1 MRILL
6 LAGSGEARAI
16 ASGIAAM
23 EGVEAIASLAG
34 VTERP
39 AKLVLPTRVGGFGGD
54 KGFRGYL
61 EDNAIDAVLDATHPF
76 AARISARTAAICAG
90 REIPHSIFWRREWR
104 PGPRDRWHLLDR
116 AEEVAAVVPEEATV
130 FLATGTRDL
139 EGFANLR
146 GRRVFCR
153 GMSAPS
159 KRFPFAEGEYVIDRP
174 PFAVEDEVRLFRRLG
189 IDWLVA
195 RNSGGAAGRSK
206 LDAAR
211 AVGVEVA
218 LLRRPPVP
226 ATTVLTNVGEALEW
240 VRGLK
245 SSVAS

>member
-6 LAGSGEARAI
+6 LAGSGEARVI

-23 EGVEAIASLAG
+23 EGIEGIASLAG
-34 VTERP
+34 VTGKPVE
-39 AKLVLPTRVGGFGGD
+39 LVLPTRVGGFGGD
-54 KGFRGYL
+54 KGFRSYL

-76 AARISARTAAICAG
+76 AARISARTVGICAG
-90 REIPHSIFWRREWR
+90 KGLPHSILWRREWR
-104 PGPRDRWHLLDR
+104 PGPRDRWRLLDR
-116 AEEVAAVVPEEATV
+116 AEDVAAVVPEDATV

-139 EGFANLR
+139 AGFANLG

-153 GMSAPS
+153 GVDPLSTP
-159 KRFPFAEGEYVIDRP
+159 FPFAEGGYVTGRP
-174 PFAVEDEVRLFRRLG
+174 PFTVADEVRLFVRLG
-189 IDWLVA
+189 IDWLVV

-211 AVGVEVA
+211 AIGVEVA

-226 ATTVLTNVGEALEW
+226 AATVHTTVEEALAW

-245 SSVAS
+245 

>member
-23 EGVEAIASLAG
+23 EGVHGIASLAG
-34 VTERP
+34 VTGKP
-39 AKLVLPTRVGGFGGD
+39 AELVLPTRVGGFGGD
-54 KGFRGYL
+54 KGFRSYL
-61 EDNAIDAVLDATHPF
+61 KDTTIDAVLDATHPF
-76 AARISARTAAICAG
+76 AARISMRTAGICAG
-90 REIPHSIFWRREWR
+90 MGMPHSILWRRAWR

-116 AEEVAAVVPEEATV
+116 ADEVAAVVPEDATV
-130 FLATGTRDL
+130 FLATGTREL
-139 EGFANLR
+139 GGFANLR

-153 GMSAPS
+153 GVDLPS
-159 KRFPFAEGEYVIDRP
+159 TPFPFEEGEYVTGRP
-174 PFAVEDEVRLFRRLG
+174 PFSVEEEVRLFVRLG
-189 IDWLVA
+189 IDWLVV

-211 AVGVEVA
+211 ALGVEVA
-218 LLRRPPVP
+218 LLRRPPIPP
-226 ATTVLTNVGEALEW
+226 ATVHTTVGEALAW

-245 SSVAS
+245 